1 MLAGSHHNFRA
12 LLAASVELPRRAAAA
27 TPLHRVCG
35 TVHEGLTG
43 RSMFLSLTLATVAL
57 LCAACLFQSETAR
70 AQTVKT
76 SVNSSDVA
84 TDAPMDAHQKQLR
97 DLQKVIAAAQ
107 SQRRK
112 IRTDLES
119 LRNDRARLNT
129 ALIEATNGIQHSEAQ
144 IAELGKRLERSKL
157 REKGIRQSL
166 YARRAVIA
174 EILAALQRM
183 GRRPPPALLISPG
196 DILRAVRTSIMLGS
210 VVPGMRADAKVLAGD
225 LEELLKVRNGIARER
240 DALKKKVDDL
250 GQERI
255 KLAAILDARKDS
267 VTAVEGALE
276 SEQKRAAQL
285 AARATTLK
293 NLIASMESEIAA
305 ARRASDAA
313 RKAEAARKKA
323 ALLKPGERRNPFA
336 DRARI
341 APAIAFGEA
350 KGLLPMPVAGEI
362 TRKFAEPDDFGG
374 KEKGLSIGTGL
385 NALVSSPADGWVV
398 YAGPYRS
405 YGQLLIV
412 NVGDGYYM
420 VLTGMQR
427 LVVSTGQFVLA
438 GEPVGSMGDGRVRT
452 AATIAVGASLPVLY
466 IEFRKDGT
474 PVDPSPWWA
483 RPELEKV
490 RG

>member
-1 MLAGSHHNFRA
+1 MPGPKISGHGSGQC
-12 LLAASVELPRRAAAA
+12 LPAFLVAAAVA
-27 TPLHRVCG
+27 
-35 TVHEGLTG
+35 GL
-43 RSMFLSLTLATVAL
+43 
-57 LCAACLFQSETAR
+57 LFPAIAR
-70 AQTVKT
+70 AQPAPAGEAA
-76 SVNSSDVA
+76 DM
-84 TDAPMDAHQKQLR
+84 PMDAHQKKLR
-97 DLQKVIAAAQ
+97 DLQKVIEAAQ

-112 IRTDLES
+112 IRSDLES

-129 ALIEATNGIQHSEAQ
+129 ALIEATKGIQNSEVQ
-144 IAELGKRLERSKL
+144 IAGLERRLQRSKL

-166 YARRAVIA
+166 YARRAMIA

-183 GRRPPPALLISPG
+183 GRRPPPALAISPG

-210 VVPGMRADAKVLAGD
+210 VVPGMRADARILAAD
-225 LEELLKVRNGIARER
+225 LEELLKVRKGIAQER
-240 DALKKKVDDL
+240 DVLKKKVDGL

-255 KLAAILDARKDS
+255 RLAAILDARKDS
-267 VTAVEGALE
+267 VVAVEGALA

-285 AARATTLK
+285 AAQATTLK

-305 ARRASDAA
+305 ARRASAAA
-313 RKAEAARKKA
+313 RKAEAVRKKA
-323 ALLKPGERRNPFA
+323 ARLKPGAKRNPFA

-341 APAIAFGEA
+341 TPAVAFSEA
-350 KGLLPMPVAGEI
+350 KGLLPLPVAGEI
-362 TRKFAEPDDFGG
+362 RRKFDEPDNFGG
-374 KEKGLSIGTGL
+374 TETGLSIATGL

-412 NVGDGYYM
+412 NVSDGYYI

-452 AATIAVGASLPVLY
+452 SATIAVGASKPVLY
-466 IEFRKDGT
+466 IEFRKDGA